1 MEHMTVRARLTL
13 LVALALAAIAVVGGV
28 GWYGMHQGAGAI
40 EEIGGNRLP
49 SVEGLDIMAESRIAI
64 RANNLATAIWEND
77 YAAQEKFAGVLA
89 KRKDLFAR
97 LEKGWKLYEPL
108 PQTPEEE
115 VIWKEFLQVYKEWT
129 AGEQQ
134 LAATIEALARNKGE
148 SGQKALFVEFYKR
161 YEELGSKAAALDVPL
176 RKLVELNVRLADE
189 AVSQG
194 RAGAVRAQAIMAIVG
209 AAALALLAVLGLAIA
224 RSITGTLGGEP
235 AEAAAAAAR
244 IANGDLGGEIGRQ
257 AGEQSLLGAMCRMQ
271 QGLREVVGTIQ
282 AQADQVQSASAAL
295 YDTSRQISDAANH
308 QSESTASMAA
318 AMEQLTVSI
327 SHVSDNAAQVSE
339 LSRASGTAAQSGVEL
354 IRRLDAEMNRIA
366 SLATDSA
373 ANVKQLDEMSGQISS
388 VVQIIHEIADQTNLL
403 ALNAAIEA
411 ARAGEQ
417 GRGFAVVADEV
428 RKLAERTST
437 STVEIRGM
445 IAKVGEQTQQSVRLM
460 AEQVEQ
466 VRSGTTLAADALASM
481 TTIADGSGQA
491 VQAFEDI
498 ANSVREQSGAST
510 QLARNIESVANM
522 TEETSASVAESAS
535 GAQQLRGLA
544 EQMRETVRRFR
555 L

>member
-1 MEHMTVRARLTL
+1 MRRMQRGLRD
-13 LVALALAAIAVVGGV
+13 VVGQI
-28 GWYGMHQGAGAI
+28 QG
-40 EEIGGNRLP
+40 
-49 SVEGLDIMAESRIAI
+49 
-64 RANNLATAIWEND
+64 
-77 YAAQEKFAGVLA
+77 
-89 KRKDLFAR
+89 
-97 LEKGWKLYEPL
+97 
-108 PQTPEEE
+108 
-115 VIWKEFLQVYKEWT
+115 
-129 AGEQQ
+129 
-134 LAATIEALARNKGE
+134 
-148 SGQKALFVEFYKR
+148 
-161 YEELGSKAAALDVPL
+161 
-176 RKLVELNVRLADE
+176 
-189 AVSQG
+189 
-194 RAGAVRAQAIMAIVG
+194 
-209 AAALALLAVLGLAIA
+209 
-224 RSITGTLGGEP
+224 
-235 AEAAAAAAR
+235 
-244 IANGDLGGEIGRQ
+244 
-257 AGEQSLLGAMCRMQ
+257 
-271 QGLREVVGTIQ
+271 
-282 AQADQVQSASAAL
+282 QADQVQSASAAL

-339 LSRASGTAAQSGVEL
+339 LSRASGTAAQSGVEV

>member
-1 MEHMTVRARLTL
+1 MEHMTVRGRLTL
-13 LVALALAAIAVVGGV
+13 LVALALAAIAVVGAV
-28 GWYGMHQGAGAI
+28 GWYGIHNGAAAI

-49 SVEGLDIMAESRIAI
+49 SVEGLDMMAESRVAI
-64 RANNLATAIWEND
+64 RANNLTTAIWEND
-77 YAAQEKFAGVLA
+77 YNAQEKFAGVLA
-89 KRKDLFAR
+89 RRKELFAR

-108 PQTPEEE
+108 PQTAEEE
-115 VIWKEFLQVYKEWT
+115 VIWKEFLQAYKEWT
-129 AGEQQ
+129 AGEQG
-134 LAATIEALARNKGE
+134 LADTIDALAKNKGE
-148 SGQKALFVEFYKR
+148 AGQKALFADFYKR
-161 YEELGSKAAALDVPL
+161 FEALGPKAAALDGPL

-189 AVSQG
+189 AVAAG
-194 RAGAVRAQAIMAIVG
+194 RGGAARAQTIMAVIGV
-209 AAALALLAVLGLAIA
+209 AALALLAFLGLAVA
-224 RSITGTLGGEP
+224 RSITSTLGGEP

-244 IANGDLGGEIGRQ
+244 IASGDLAGEVGGG
-257 AGEQSLLGAMCRMQ
+257 APEQSLLGAMRRMQ
-271 QGLREVVGTIQ
+271 RGLRDVVGQIQ
-282 AQADQVQSASAAL
+282 GQADQVQSASAAL
-295 YDTSRQISDAANH
+295 YDTSRQISEAANH

-318 AMEQLTVSI
+318 AMEELTVSI

-339 LSRASGTAAQSGVEL
+339 VSRTSGAAAQSGVDV
-354 IRRLDAEMNRIA
+354 IRRLDAEMARIA

-373 ANVKQLDEMSGQISS
+373 ANVRQLDEMSGQISS

-445 IAKVGEQTQQSVRLM
+445 ITKVGEQTQQSVRLM

-466 VRSGTTLAADALASM
+466 VRSGTALAAEALASM
-481 TTIADGSGQA
+481 TTIAEGSGQA

-535 GAQQLRGLA
+535 GAQQLQNLA
-544 EQMRETVRRFR
+544 GQMRDTVRHFR